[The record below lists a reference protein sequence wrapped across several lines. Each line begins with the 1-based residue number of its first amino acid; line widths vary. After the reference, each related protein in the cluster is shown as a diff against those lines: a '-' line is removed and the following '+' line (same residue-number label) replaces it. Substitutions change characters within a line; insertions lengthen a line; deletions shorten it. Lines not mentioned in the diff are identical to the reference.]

1 MWREKENRKENCLTI
16 SSGESNPNCT
26 VLTRFS
32 GAREGVAMMDA
43 AAEPVYGK
51 LDVVIAVV
59 VVVAS
64 MREDKICDA

>member
-1 MWREKENRKENCLTI
+1 M
-16 SSGESNPNCT
+16 
-26 VLTRFS
+26 LTRFS